1 MSNVCGAVVAASLF
15 VTGAVAQPLSP
26 GHPAGVKKARLS
38 SSYEIEMLSA
48 GAAIMTAVGILAS
61 RQSSV
66 VNSQVIP
73 YQPIVVAPTA
83 STG

>member
-1 MSNVCGAVVAASLF
+1 
-15 VTGAVAQPLSP
+15 
-26 GHPAGVKKARLS
+26 VKKARLGS
-38 SSYEIEMLSA
+38 TYEIEMLPA
-48 GAAIMTAVGILAS
+48 GAAIMTAAGILAS

-73 YQPIVVAPTA
+73 NQPIVVAPTA

>member
-1 MSNVCGAVVAASLF
+1 
-15 VTGAVAQPLSP
+15 
-26 GHPAGVKKARLS
+26 VKKARLGS
-38 SSYEIEMLSA
+38 TYEIEMLSA
-48 GAAIMTAVGILAS
+48 GAAIMIVVGILAS

-73 YQPIVVAPTA
+73 NQPIVVAPTA

>member
-1 MSNVCGAVVAASLF
+1 MRNVCGAVVAASLF

-48 GAAIMTAVGILAS
+48 GAAIMTVVGILAS
-61 RQSSV
+61 RQSST
-66 VNSQVIP
+66 VNSQSFP
-73 YQPIVVAPTA
+73 GQPLVAPTT
-83 STG
+83 TG

>member
-1 MSNVCGAVVAASLF
+1 M
-15 VTGAVAQPLSP
+15 
-26 GHPAGVKKARLS
+26 KKARLGS
-38 SSYEIEMLSA
+38 AYEIEMLSA
-48 GAAIMTAVGILAS
+48 GAAIMTVVGILAS

-73 YQPIVVAPTA
+73 NQPIVVAPTA